1 MTPDAVHRYEIS
13 LAPTAYVFTPGQR
26 IQLQISSADLE
37 QPEKLLDMVAQGHLL
52 RRSPSWVS
60 ILHDAEHP
68 SELSLPI
75 TDGNRIGTYM
85 SAGTSAIS

>member
-1 MTPDAVHRYEIS
+1 VHRYEIS
-13 LAPTAYVFTPGQR
+13 LAPTAHVFTPGQR

-37 QPEKLLDMVAQGHLL
+37 KPEKFIDLVAKGHLL
-52 RRSPSWVS
+52 RQSPSWVS

-75 TDGNRIGTYM
+75 TSGNRIGTYL
-85 SAGTSAIS
+85 SGGTESFTAPG